1 MVANE
6 VLAMQM
12 PTTPAQLQ
20 NLTNEIRQK
29 VGELG
34 GVEAILQQSTDDI
47 QRAEK
52 LLDHA
57 RRAKWVLLL
66 NLLTF
71 INSPHKFWWQQV
83 YTRLLWSAV
92 RKQQV

>member
-1 MVANE
+1 MLLSEDAADLESVELVANE

-34 GVEAILQQSTDDI
+34 GVEAILQQSADDI
-47 QRAEK
+47 QRAET

-57 RRAKWVLLL
+57 RRARSVLLARV
-66 NLLTF
+66 TF
-71 INSPHKFWWQQV
+71 MAAGCSGQSQ
-83 YTRLLWSAV
+83 RLF
-92 RKQQV
+92 